1 MFLVLFIIED
11 TFVKFSFLQE
21 ESQESQPPED
31 LNEMEAIEVELPEE
45 AAEAAVEPV
54 NHLPRGK
61 KPGKWG
67 KKLRKCHLPNCPF
80 CTRPNCGQCSHCLNP
95 YLRNRCYSRNGLLGR
110 DNLYEQGPIDLRF
123 IGFTV
128 CWSTLLHCCLAYL
141 KVFG

>member
-11 TFVKFSFLQE
+11 TFDKFSFLQE

-67 KKLRKCHLPNCPF
+67 KKLRKCL
-80 CTRPNCGQCSHCLNP
+80 CLTVHSAP
-95 YLRNRCYSRNGLLGR
+95 DPTVASAHTVSTPTSEIDATAGMVFWEEIIYTSRA
-110 DNLYEQGPIDLRF
+110 Q
-123 IGFTV
+123 
-128 CWSTLLHCCLAYL
+128 
-141 KVFG
+141 